1 MDIELTDFQKDI
13 TREVRRLC
21 ERFPETYWRD
31 LDQKHEYPEEFV
43 RALMDAGWLSILIP
57 EEYGGGGV
65 GMVEAALVL
74 REINRSGCNAAPAH
88 AQMYT
93 MGAVVR
99 HGSEEQKQ
107 RYLPAIARG
116 EIRLQSFAVTE
127 PNAGTDT
134 TRITTTATR
143 DGDKYIIRGQKI
155 FISRVNHTDLMM
167 LITRTTPREEAA
179 SRTDGMSLFLVDIR
193 DAGDKLTI
201 RPIRTMINADTNE
214 LFFDGLEVP
223 VENRIGEEGNGF
235 RYLLSGVNSE
245 RIAVAAEAIG
255 NGMYFVDQASKYATD
270 RVVFGRPIGQ
280 NQGVQLPIAKAYA
293 NLQAAN
299 LAVFHA
305 ARLYDKDAKC
315 GEESNIAKLLA
326 SEAHWEAA
334 NAAMTA
340 FGGYGYAVEF
350 DIERHFRGARLG
362 LTAPVSN
369 NLVLSFLGHQVLG
382 MPRSY

>member
-1 MDIELTDFQKDI
+1 MDIELTDFQKDM

-21 ERFPETYWRD
+21 ERFPETYWRE
-31 LDQKHEYPEEFV
+31 LDKDHEYPEEFV

-74 REINRSGCNAAPAH
+74 REICRTGCNAAPAH

-99 HGSEEQKQ
+99 HGSEEQKE

-116 EIRLQSFAVTE
+116 ELRLQSFAVTE

-143 DGDKYIIRGQKI
+143 EGDKYIIHGQKI
-155 FISRVNHTDLMM
+155 FISRVQHSDLMM
-167 LITRTTPREEAA
+167 LITRTTPRDQVEK
-179 SRTDGMSLFLVDIR
+179 RTDGMTLFLVDLR
-193 DAGDKLTI
+193 TAGDKLTV
-201 RPIRTMINADTNE
+201 RPIQTMLNAETNE

-223 VENRIGEEGNGF
+223 VENRIGEEGKGF

-245 RIAVAAEAIG
+245 RIAVASEAIG
-255 NGMYFVDQASKYATD
+255 NGLYFVDRASQYASD

-305 ARLYDKDAKC
+305 ARLYDQDIPC
-315 GEESNIAKLLA
+315 GEEANIAKYLA

-350 DIERHFRGARLG
+350 DIERHFRHARLG